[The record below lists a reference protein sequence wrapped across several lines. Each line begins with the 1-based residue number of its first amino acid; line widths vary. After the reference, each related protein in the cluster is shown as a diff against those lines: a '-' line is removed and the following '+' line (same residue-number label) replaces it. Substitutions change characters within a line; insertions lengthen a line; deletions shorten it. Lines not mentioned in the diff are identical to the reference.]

1 MIDFDM
7 MLVHVGEF
15 GIYQK
20 ILFLFQ
26 APFAMFVTFVLFGQL
41 FFYLYPRVYWCREG
55 PCIDGMLLTER
66 QRCASFWAS
75 ELIPILI

>member
-15 GIYQK
+15 GLYQK
-20 ILFLFQ
+20 ILVLFQ

-41 FFYLYPRVYWCREG
+41 FFYLYPRVYWCAEDS
-55 PCIDGMLLTER
+55 CLNLSSLTPE
-66 QRCASFWAS
+66 QR
-75 ELIPILI
+75 